1 MERSKL
7 ENVGNTQLYFVLKR
21 VIDEYD
27 EPIDDDSIEDSS
39 FMDAC
44 ETSFRIVGISSAGY
58 IDFNYILATLLLNKG
73 FDYSENKVSGILKR
87 PEVGLFSFDVDEI
100 RVETVRTTYTHEI
113 SSYNKSLVF
122 PTIQSMLNDGSFDY
136 YEGTESDKDYL
147 DGETTDIN
155 YDRRSLRQIK

>member
-21 VIDEYD
+21 VIEEYD
-27 EPIDDDSIEDSS
+27 EPIGSDSIEYSS
-39 FMDAC
+39 FMDVC
-44 ETSFRIVGISSAGY
+44 ETSCKIVGIGSPYY
-58 IDFNYILATLLLNKG
+58 IDYNYILATLLLNKG
-73 FDYSENKVSGILKR
+73 FDYSENKVSGVLKR
-87 PEVGLFSFDVDEI
+87 PEVGLFSFDIDEI

-122 PTIQSMLNDGSFDY
+122 PTVQSMQNDGGFEY
-136 YEGTESDKDYL
+136 YDGTESDKDYL

-155 YDRRSLRQIK
+155 YDHRSLRQIK